1 MDEFDRTIDEI
12 EMSLIEI
19 IERRGLTQTIEALE
33 EIDPARIEE
42 RYVDATRD
50 YVTEMT
56 TEELLELTEM
66 PVKSK
71 EDALEQEIAEEILQQ
86 RREDDSDPT
95 PNETISQAIKEAQGE

>member
-19 IERRGLTQTIEALE
+19 IERRGLTQVMKALE

-50 YVTEMT
+50 YLTEIT
-56 TEELLELTEM
+56 SEELRELTEL
-66 PVKSK
+66 PVESK
-71 EDALEQEIAEEILQQ
+71 EDALEHEMAEEILQQ
-86 RREDDSDPT
+86 RKEDDESPV
-95 PNETISQAIKEAQGE
+95 PNETLVDAIKEAQDK